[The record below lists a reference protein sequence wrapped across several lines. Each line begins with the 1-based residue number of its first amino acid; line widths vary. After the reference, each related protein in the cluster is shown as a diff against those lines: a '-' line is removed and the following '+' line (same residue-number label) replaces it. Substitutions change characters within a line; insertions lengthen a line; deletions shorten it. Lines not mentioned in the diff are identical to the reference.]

1 MLDLSLLKVTL
12 HVYNWYMY
20 YKMYV
25 CETYIDE
32 NKACRATRQMKVTI
46 YTCMYMENHV
56 YMYMYI
62 HVHA

>member
-12 HVYNWYMY
+12 HVYTWYMY

-25 CETYIDE
+25 CETYTDE
-32 NKACRATRQMKVTI
+32 NKACRATRQTKVTI
-46 YTCMYMENHV
+46 YMYMENHV